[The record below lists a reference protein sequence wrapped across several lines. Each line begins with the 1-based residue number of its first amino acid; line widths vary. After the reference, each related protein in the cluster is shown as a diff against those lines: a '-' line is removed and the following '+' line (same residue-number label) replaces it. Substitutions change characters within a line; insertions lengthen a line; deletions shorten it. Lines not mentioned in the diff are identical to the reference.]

1 MGAENFAV
9 TAFYKFIK
17 IPSELVPQVKKR
29 LEDFADQTGLRG
41 LVVLGTEGINST
53 CAATLETIEALK
65 KFLVEEL
72 FPGEEIAHKDSETVE
87 MPFARFKVDVRPEI
101 VTIKNLQISNEE
113 GQGTYLTPTQWNE
126 MIEKDPDVILV
137 DTRNDYENEIGMFEN
152 AIDPK
157 IAKFSD
163 FKNFMEREALP
174 KDKKLFL
181 YCTGGIRCEKAVP
194 EVMRL
199 GYKNVYQL
207 EGGILKY
214 LEEYPEG
221 HFKGECFVFD
231 RRVSVDSNLKPTNMY
246 SSCPHCGNPGKER
259 IACSNCGCDTVVC
272 HRCVSRADRNA
283 CSKNC
288 AHHIRRKAATSVSQ
302 SIAG

>member
-29 LEDFADQTGLRG
+29 LEDFADKNGLRG

-163 FKNFMEREALP
+163 FKNFIEREALP

>member
-29 LEDFADQTGLRG
+29 LEDFADKNGLRG

>member
-1 MGAENFAV
+1 
-9 TAFYKFIK
+9 
-17 IPSELVPQVKKR
+17 
-29 LEDFADQTGLRG
+29 
-41 LVVLGTEGINST
+41 
-53 CAATLETIEALK
+53 
-65 KFLVEEL
+65 
-72 FPGEEIAHKDSETVE
+72 
-87 MPFARFKVDVRPEI
+87 
-101 VTIKNLQISNEE
+101 
-113 GQGTYLTPTQWNE
+113 
-126 MIEKDPDVILV
+126 
-137 DTRNDYENEIGMFEN
+137 MFEN

>member
-1 MGAENFAV
+1 MAAENGLKAERDRINGLMEQ
-9 TAFYKFIK
+9 IK
-17 IPSELVPQVKKR
+17 GFNPGTPEFKKLESEVAKAQGDFNVNAQLQKK
-29 LEDFADQTGLRG
+29 D
-41 LVVLGTEGINST
+41 
-53 CAATLETIEALK
+53 
-65 KFLVEEL
+65 
-72 FPGEEIAHKDSETVE
+72 
-87 MPFARFKVDVRPEI
+87 
-101 VTIKNLQISNEE
+101 
-113 GQGTYLTPTQWNE
+113 
-126 MIEKDPDVILV
+126 
-137 DTRNDYENEIGMFEN
+137 
-152 AIDPK
+152 
-157 IAKFSD
+157 
-163 FKNFMEREALP
+163 FMEREALP